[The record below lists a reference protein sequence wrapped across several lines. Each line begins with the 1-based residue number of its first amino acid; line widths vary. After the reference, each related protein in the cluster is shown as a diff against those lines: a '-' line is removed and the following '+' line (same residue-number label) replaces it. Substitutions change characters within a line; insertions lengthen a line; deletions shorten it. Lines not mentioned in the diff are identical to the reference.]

1 MEYSIAHVA
10 RVTVVNRIDDSSTKL
25 MRKFTEFVRKRKIH
39 VYEWPTASVERSVLY
54 IDKADVDKVTKWL
67 GKHSMP
73 KTLKRHPKKK

>member
-1 MEYSIAHVA
+1 MEYSIVHVM
-10 RVTVVNRIDDSSTKL
+10 RVTIVNQINGSSTKL
-25 MRKFTEFVRKRKIH
+25 MRKFAEFIKKRKIH

-73 KTLKRHPKKK
+73 KTLKRPKKK